1 MRAVLDELRGTTP
14 AGIVLLTDGIN
25 TDGPSLADAAEYAR
39 RRGVP
44 LFLVGLGSEQ
54 PVRDLKLSDLLVD
67 DVVFVDDVVNFECK
81 LSASGF
87 EGKKVSVVLR
97 EKDKPAVLAKVDVT
111 VGADGQPQQVRI
123 PLPPHAG
130 RPVRVRRRGRA
141 AAGRARRPRTTG

>member
-1 MRAVLDELRGTTP
+1 MDDLRGTTP

-25 TDGPSLADAAEYAR
+25 TDGPPLADAAEYAR

-87 EGKKVSVVLR
+87 EGPRGSSAPTAGAFVVGHEHGNLEVVLFLGL
-97 EKDKPAVLAKVDVT
+97 DQ
-111 VGADGQPQQVRI
+111 ADRCLI
-123 PLPPHAG
+123 
-130 RPVRVRRRGRA
+130 A
-141 AAGRARRPRTTG
+141 AS